1 LSAKVGARRI
11 AEASN
16 DSAVRSL
23 HEKETVMAKV
33 IRCQCGFLGRGETAA
48 EAATVIEGHMRE
60 DHPELVGEVTRE
72 DLIAMA
78 EET

>member
-1 LSAKVGARRI
+1 
-11 AEASN
+11 
-16 DSAVRSL
+16 
-23 HEKETVMAKV
+23 
-33 IRCQCGFLGRGETAA
+33 
-48 EAATVIEGHMRE
+48 MRE